1 MKLFGNFFG
10 PKKENPEE
18 QTGEQK
24 RSNVIDFEEKR
35 RRKEYERLGASISA
49 SELADKILEK
59 NESLRRE
66 QRLAEAEQKA
76 EALEHKE

>member
-10 PKKENPEE
+10 PKKEKPEE

-35 RRKEYERLGASISA
+35 SRKEYERLGASISA

-59 NESLRRE
+59 DESLRRE
-66 QRLAEAEQKA
+66 QRLAEEKHKT
-76 EALEHKE
+76 EALEHKD